1 MVAVILVP
9 GSVAKVLMWVDNM
22 VVDVLAD
29 AEIIVPSGVTVDL
42 FMDSLAGAMIVGL
55 AGIGIMVLTDVN
67 SLAWAVVMTILEFP
81 VPTPLKE
88 SSR

>member
-1 MVAVILVP
+1 MA
-9 GSVAKVLMWVDNM
+9 
-22 VVDVLAD
+22 
-29 AEIIVPSGVTVDL
+29 VDL
-42 FMDSLAGAMIVGL
+42 FMDSLAGVMIVGL
-55 AGIGIMVLTDVN
+55 VGIGIMVLTDVN